1 MGRNCIL
8 FKGLVFKSAYHF
20 HISNS
25 PYQTIKNEYLQASFE
40 LAFLLL
46 CKNTYL
52 FGLFMQFFQGLL
64 SWTRSDNLTC
74 IDTTCN
80 LLTLYDLNLGYR
92 GVYLETTTSLKK
104 LTCSRNSIQ
113 LNSLQL
119 RWQQQQQH
127 HQLFH
132 PGKGSLLLH
141 YLLLIS
147 HGSSTK
153 YSHFGHGLF
162 LKALHRVSLGTKKLS
177 NEIELENKRRR
188 KRDVLMMI
196 TIVIM
201 LIENL
206 PLIGRGNNSKQL
218 AYCQSFPQNREA
230 FQ

>member
-74 IDTTCN
+74 IDTICN

-113 LNSLQL
+113 LNSLGPL
-119 RWQQQQQH
+119 ICT
-127 HQLFH
+127 
-132 PGKGSLLLH
+132 
-141 YLLLIS
+141 LIS
-147 HGSSTK
+147 
-153 YSHFGHGLF
+153 
-162 LKALHRVSLGTKKLS
+162 
-177 NEIELENKRRR
+177 ENKVLEKSRSDSNLR
-188 KRDVLMMI
+188 KI
-196 TIVIM
+196 SGPA
-201 LIENL
+201 NL
-206 PLIGRGNNSKQL
+206 N
-218 AYCQSFPQNREA
+218 F
-230 FQ
+230 FQF